1 MPRIDLARLDE
12 HPVGTP
18 ILVWATNTANAS
30 RSRLVSGLL
39 HCPGVVRRAAH
50 LKLSLHGVQ
59 PRHRQLLV
67 YGYVQKRNPPAGIRL
82 TVVGEDFFTDLELV
96 VGIPAVTSE
105 HLAVQRN
112 ALCLH
117 HGIGYGV
124 AFETSNTNSTGGD
137 VLAASFVPPV
147 GADDVQVSALVVL
160 LFGDG
165 DPADRT
171 QLLGG
176 LALGVQG

>member
-67 YGYVQKRNPPAGIRL
+67 YGYVQKTNRLAGIRL

-96 VGIPAVTSE
+96 VGLPAVTSE

-117 HGIGYGV
+117 HGIGQGV
-124 AFETSNTNSTGGD
+124 AFESRDADGPRRN
-137 VLAASFVPPV
+137 VLAASFVPTI
-147 GADDVQVSALVVL
+147 D
-160 LFGDG
+160 
-165 DPADRT
+165 
-171 QLLGG
+171 
-176 LALGVQG
+176 